1 MTHAREVLRRVFRF
15 NTVGLLGI
23 VVQLMVLTAL
33 KSGLGLNYLWATAL
47 AVEAAVLHNFVW
59 HQAWTWADRP
69 HTGGWPEILTRLLRF
84 NLTTGALS
92 ILSNVV
98 LMRVFAGVFRM
109 HYLLANLLAIALTA
123 VANYLVADAFVFA
136 RRRDG
141 ATF

>member
-1 MTHAREVLRRVFRF
+1 MSQAREVFRRVFRF

-47 AVEAAVLHNFVW
+47 AVEVGGAAQFRL
-59 HQAWTWADRP
+59 APGWTWADRP

-98 LMRVFAGVFRM
+98 LMRLFAGVFRM

-123 VANYLVADAFVFA
+123 VANYMVADAFVFA
-136 RRRDG
+136 RSRG
-141 ATF
+141 ATRS